1 MTTWIDSHCHLDLLP
16 PDTYGE
22 SWPMRLQALS
32 QEPLEHVLWVA
43 VAFDQAEAFL
53 SAAATVPGVSL
64 SCGVHPNEL
73 AEDFLKDFPSVTQLA
88 QAAAPAKIV
97 AIGETGLDYYRTEA
111 KHIAQQQAQFR
122 SQIRAARELNKPLI
136 IHTRE
141 AKADTLRILRE
152 ERAWEVGG
160 VFHCF
165 TEDLDMARQG
175 LDLGFVI
182 SFSGIVT
189 FKSAENLREVA
200 KALPKEAILVETD
213 APYLSPLPH
222 RGKPNRP
229 GWVARVG
236 EFLATLR
243 EEPVEDF
250 AAQTKA
256 NFYRTFP
263 LATGKIA

>member
-16 PDTYGE
+16 TDTYGE
-22 SWPMRLQALS
+22 SWAARLQALS

-43 VAFDQAEAFL
+43 VAFAQAEAFL
-53 SAAATVPGVSL
+53 QAAAATPGVSL
-64 SCGVHPNEL
+64 SCGVHPNEFP
-73 AEDFLKDFPSVTQLA
+73 ENFPSVEQLA
-88 QAAAPAKIV
+88 QAASAAKIV
-97 AIGETGLDYYRTEA
+97 AIGETGLDYYRSDSQNIT
-111 KHIAQQQAQFR
+111 QQQAHFR
-122 SQIRAARELNKPLI
+122 AQIRAARAVKKPLI
-136 IHTRE
+136 IHTRD
-141 AKADTLRILRE
+141 AKDDTLRILRE

-165 TEDLDMARQG
+165 TEDLVMAQQG

-189 FKSAENLREVA
+189 FKSAESLRHVA

-229 GWVARVG
+229 GWVAQVG
-236 EFLATLR
+236 AFLAALR
-243 EEPVEDF
+243 EENVEDF

-263 LATGKIA
+263 LASGKIS

>member
-16 PDTYGE
+16 SDTYGE
-22 SWPMRLQALS
+22 SWSARLQALS

-43 VAFDQAEAFL
+43 VAFEQAEAFL
-53 SAAATVPGVSL
+53 SAAAAVPGVSL

-73 AEDFLKDFPSVTQLA
+73 VEDFPHVDQLV
-88 QAAAPAKIV
+88 AAAAAAKIV

-111 KHIAQQQAQFR
+111 RHIAQQQAQFR

-141 AKADTLRILRE
+141 AKDDTLRILRE

-189 FKSAENLREVA
+189 FKTAENLREVA

-236 EFLATLR
+236 EFVAALR
-243 EEPVEDF
+243 EENSEDF
-250 AAQTKA
+250 ALQTKA

-263 LATGKIA
+263 LATGKIV

>member
-16 PDTYGE
+16 SDTYGE
-22 SWPMRLQALS
+22 SWSARLQALS

-43 VAFDQAEAFL
+43 VAFEQAEAFL
-53 SAAATVPGVSL
+53 SAAAAVPGVSL

-73 AEDFLKDFPSVTQLA
+73 VEDFPHVDQLV
-88 QAAAPAKIV
+88 AAAAAAKIV

-111 KHIAQQQAQFR
+111 RHIAQQQAQFR

-165 TEDLDMARQG
+165 TEDLDMARQC

-189 FKSAENLREVA
+189 FKTAENLREVA

-236 EFLATLR
+236 EFVAALR
-243 EEPVEDF
+243 EENSEDF
-250 AAQTKA
+250 ALQTKA

-263 LATGKIA
+263 LATGKIV